1 MDKEHVRFY
10 IKVRTALN
18 IPPIVIYNELHTVF
32 GDQAP
37 LLRTVQRWSKAFL
50 EGREEVEDEE
60 RSGRPVTETTPE
72 NIDQVRDLI
81 DDDPYL
87 IVDEIEEQTGLSHG
101 TVQRIISDH
110 LQLRKIIARYVP
122 KHLTNSQKAVPRSTS
137 VHRNRSVPLN
147 SDDFF
152 TIGFR
157 SGFRRIN
164 SDQFL
169 SVSLISNEFLSKFSG
184 IFPTKSGPESCS

>member
-18 IPPIVIYNELHTVF
+18 IPPIVICNELHTVF

-50 EGREEVEDEE
+50 EGREEVGDEE
-60 RSGRPVTETTPE
+60 RPGRPVTETTPE

-87 IVDEIEEQTGLSHG
+87 TVDEIEGQTGLSHG

-110 LQLRKIIARYVP
+110 LQLRKITARYVP
-122 KHLTNSQKAVPRSTS
+122 KHLTNSQKAERVRTCQE
-137 VHRNRSVPLN
+137 N
-147 SDDFF
+147 
-152 TIGFR
+152 
-157 SGFRRIN
+157 
-164 SDQFL
+164 
-169 SVSLISNEFLSKFSG
+169 LSKFRHG
-184 IFPTKSGPESCS
+184 V

>member
-18 IPPIVIYNELHTVF
+18 IPPIVICNELHTVF

-81 DDDPYL
+81 DDDLYL
-87 IVDEIEEQTGLSHG
+87 KSM
-101 TVQRIISDH
+101 
-110 LQLRKIIARYVP
+110 KP
-122 KHLTNSQKAVPRSTS
+122 KNKLV
-137 VHRNRSVPLN
+137 
-147 SDDFF
+147 
-152 TIGFR
+152 
-157 SGFRRIN
+157 
-164 SDQFL
+164 
-169 SVSLISNEFLSKFSG
+169 
-184 IFPTKSGPESCS
+184 